1 MFMLISL
8 VNKKSD
14 FQEDKHFS
22 NKNNLRNG
30 YGRVFH
36 LAVFL
41 GRIFPRGIHHGGI

>member
-14 FQEDKHFS
+14 FQEDKRFF

-30 YGRVFH
+30 YGRVF
-36 LAVFL
+36 LMA
-41 GRIFPRGIHHGGI
+41 IFPRGIHHGGI